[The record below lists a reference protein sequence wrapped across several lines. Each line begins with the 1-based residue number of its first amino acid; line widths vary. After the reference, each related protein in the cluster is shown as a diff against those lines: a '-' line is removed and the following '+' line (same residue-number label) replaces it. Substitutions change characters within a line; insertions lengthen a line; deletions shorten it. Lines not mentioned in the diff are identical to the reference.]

1 MLIGTAPASRVKAR
15 CRVHSDRSDVL
26 HWLRTERNLDWTVSI
41 GSFLVR
47 TAGAAGEALTA
58 LGGTETTP
66 FRNPLLQKSADA
78 DGIAD
83 AILAVSLN
91 VPCDAYDPQ
100 KPVAECMNS
109 ISAYPLMF
117 G

>member
-1 MLIGTAPASRVKAR
+1 MGFA
-15 CRVHSDRSDVL
+15 
-26 HWLRTERNLDWTVSI
+26 I
-41 GSFLVR
+41 GSSSVR
-47 TAGAAGEALTA
+47 IPTAGATGEVVTSLA
-58 LGGTETTP
+58 GTETTS
-66 FRNPLLQKSADA
+66 FAKPLLQKSAVA

-83 AILAVSLN
+83 ATFAASLN